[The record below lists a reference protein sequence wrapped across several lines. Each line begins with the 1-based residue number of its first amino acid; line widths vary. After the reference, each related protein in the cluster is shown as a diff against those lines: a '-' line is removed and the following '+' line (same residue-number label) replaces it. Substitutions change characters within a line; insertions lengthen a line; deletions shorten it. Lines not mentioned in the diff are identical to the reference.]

1 MGKAEGPTKAGRE
14 IKGGSSTG
22 KGWKAMN
29 YLWAPWRMDYILR
42 EKKKGCFFCQK
53 LKEKKN
59 VKNLILYQGEYVFVI
74 MNKYPYTHGHL
85 MVVPKRHCLDL
96 EQLVHEEWREL
107 FNLLKVSTQVLKKGL
122 HPHGF
127 NIGMNIG
134 KVGGAGEDHLHLHIV
149 PRWAG
154 DTNFMPVIG
163 KTKIVPEYL
172 ERTYQTLHAT
182 FRDLLS
188 RKERTERRKKK

>member
-1 MGKAEGPTKAGRE
+1 
-14 IKGGSSTG
+14 
-22 KGWKAMN
+22 MN

-42 EKKKGCFFCQK
+42 KKKKGCFFCQK

-59 VKNLILYQGEYVFVI
+59 VKNLILYQGKYVFVI
-74 MNKYPYTHGHL
+74 MNKYPYTNGHL
-85 MVVPKRHCLDL
+85 MVVPKRHYLDL
-96 EQLVHEEWREL
+96 EQLDHNELREL
-107 FNLLKVSTQVLKKGL
+107 FNLLKTSTQVLKTSL

-172 ERTYQTLHAT
+172 ERTYRKLHPP
-182 FRDLLS
+182 FMDLLS
-188 RKERTERRKKK
+188 KKERTERRKKK

>member
-1 MGKAEGPTKAGRE
+1 
-14 IKGGSSTG
+14 
-22 KGWKAMN
+22 
-29 YLWAPWRMDYILR
+29 MDYILR

-53 LKEKKN
+53 LKEKKD

-74 MNKYPYTHGHL
+74 MNKYPYAHGHL
-85 MVVPKRHCLDL
+85 MVAPKRHCLDL
-96 EQLVHEEWREL
+96 EKLNPNELREIFEFL
-107 FNLLKVSTQVLKKGL
+107 RASVQMLKANF

-134 KVGGAGEDHLHLHIV
+134 KVGGAGEKHLHLHIV

-172 ERTYQTLHAT
+172 DKTYQKLCST
-182 FRDLLS
+182 FIDFLGK
-188 RKERTERRKKK
+188 KESSGRRKTT

>member
-1 MGKAEGPTKAGRE
+1 LRE
-14 IKGGSSTG
+14 I
-22 KGWKAMN
+22 
-29 YLWAPWRMDYILR
+29 
-42 EKKKGCFFCQK
+42 
-53 LKEKKN
+53 
-59 VKNLILYQGEYVFVI
+59 
-74 MNKYPYTHGHL
+74 
-85 MVVPKRHCLDL
+85 
-96 EQLVHEEWREL
+96 
-107 FNLLKVSTQVLKKGL
+107 FNLLKTSTQVLKTSL

-172 ERTYQTLHAT
+172 ERTYRKLHPP
-182 FRDLLS
+182 FMDLLS
-188 RKERTERRKKK
+188 KKERTERRKKK